1 MDHKK
6 SDEMTSMKRPR
17 GSMHPSAMTMPSDDE
32 NYGYGL
38 CLRLENHELDA
49 LKLAMPQPGKEFSI
63 QATGKV
69 TNVCES
75 ASEGNKGDRAV
86 TIQIT
91 ALALR

>member
-1 MDHKK
+1 MAKDN
-6 SDEMTSMKRPR
+6 DGLISMKRPR
-17 GSMHPSAMTMPSDDE
+17 SSMHPSAMEMPSDDE

-49 LKLAMPQPGKEFSI
+49 LKLAMPQPGKEFTI
-63 QATGKV
+63 RATGKV
-69 TNVCES
+69 TSVCES
-75 ASEGNKGDRAV
+75 ASEGNKGDRTV

>member
-6 SDEMTSMKRPR
+6 DEMVSMKRPR
-17 GSMHPSAMTMPSDDE
+17 GSMHSSAMPEEGE

-49 LKLAMPQPGKEFSI
+49 LKLAMPQPGKEFTI
-63 QATGKV
+63 HATGKV
-69 TNVCES
+69 TSVCES
-75 ASEGNKGDRAV
+75 ASEGNKGDRTV

>member
-1 MDHKK
+1 MADKK
-6 SDEMTSMKRPR
+6 DDLVSMKRPR

-38 CLRLENHELDA
+38 ALRLENHELDA
-49 LKLAMPQPGKEFSI
+49 LKLAMPQPGKEFKI
-63 QATGKV
+63 MACGKV
-69 TNVCES
+69 TGVCES
-75 ASEGNKGDRAV
+75 ASEGNKGDRTV